1 MQHWSWGEG
10 VGVNRERGE
19 VYPLFKKGH
28 FIEVSQHFCPSL

>member
-19 VYPLFKKGH
+19 VYPPFKKGP
-28 FIEVSQHFCPSL
+28 FY